1 MITSSS
7 ISYISK
13 VLDQPQD
20 ITEADSESIEQLTKE
35 FPYFV
40 PARYLDAARRH
51 KEMPFSDD
59 MMSSMQL
66 YMGNWLNYCHF
77 LQDSAGGV
85 IADFTPETETQIET
99 PSEEVN
105 VASEPQEKHPVVE
118 TTEVLIAEEPVIET
132 PEQVVQIEEEP
143 IIEVTEETKAPIVE
157 QAIAAAEATNEKLA
171 ELAEEAAVQEEPEET
186 ETPLDGKKE
195 NLIPPVY
202 TEDYFLHQ
210 GVQVSNNI
218 PADIPRRKDD
228 ETSLM
233 VVMSF
238 SEWLSHYKRK
248 KKQEEEEE
256 NDQREL
262 KTMWQ
267 KEKLAAALEE
277 GNDEIPETVFEMAV
291 NSISKEENLA
301 SESLAEVY
309 VKQERYDKAI
319 DMYKK
324 LSLSKPQ
331 KKAYFARR
339 IEEIL
344 NLSNS

>member
-35 FPYFV
+35 YPYFV
-40 PARYLDAARRH
+40 PARYLDAAKRH

-66 YMGNWLNYCHF
+66 FKGNWLLYCQF
-77 LQDSAGGV
+77 LQDSMGGM
-85 IADFTPETETQIET
+85 ATNF
-99 PSEEVN
+99 
-105 VASEPQEKHPVVE
+105 EPQADTVVEEAPVEPVVE
-118 TTEVLIAEEPVIET
+118 AQETVVEESAEATPVIET
-132 PEQVVQIEEEP
+132 AVQPETEVEAPVEEVVEAPKEEP
-143 IIEVTEETKAPIVE
+143 QAAPLVE

-171 ELAEEAAVQEEPEET
+171 ELVEEATETEELTEEP
-186 ETPLDGKKE
+186 LDNKKE

-210 GVQVSNNI
+210 GVQVSNAI
-218 PADIPRRKDD
+218 PADIPKRNDD

-238 SEWLSHYKRK
+238 TEWLSHYKRK
-248 KKQEEEEE
+248 KKQAEEEE

-319 DMYKK
+319 EMYKK

>member
-35 FPYFV
+35 YPYFV
-40 PARYLDAARRH
+40 PARYLDAAKRH

-66 YMGNWLNYCHF
+66 FKGNWLLYCQF
-77 LQDSAGGV
+77 LQDSMGGM
-85 IADFTPETETQIET
+85 ATNF
-99 PSEEVN
+99 
-105 VASEPQEKHPVVE
+105 EPQADTVVEEPPVEPVVE
-118 TTEVLIAEEPVIET
+118 AQETVVEEPAEATPVIET
-132 PEQVVQIEEEP
+132 AAQPETEVEAPVEEVVEAPKEEP
-143 IIEVTEETKAPIVE
+143 QAAPLVE

-171 ELAEEAAVQEEPEET
+171 ELVEEATETEELTEEP
-186 ETPLDGKKE
+186 LDNKKE

-210 GVQVSNNI
+210 GVQVSNAI
-218 PADIPRRKDD
+218 PADIPKRNDD

-238 SEWLSHYKRK
+238 TEWLSHYKRK
-248 KKQEEEEE
+248 KKQAEEEE

-319 DMYKK
+319 EMYKK

>member
-13 VLDQPQD
+13 VLDRPQD
-20 ITEADSESIEQLTKE
+20 ISDADLESIEQLTTE

-40 PARYLDAARRH
+40 PARYLDAARKH
-51 KEMPFSDD
+51 KLSPYSDE

-66 YMGNWLNYCHF
+66 YTGNWLQYCQF
-77 LQDSAGGV
+77 LQNSVDGELLEYEFKSPDDTSLAS
-85 IADFTPETETQIET
+85 TETQVEANSVV
-99 PSEEVN
+99 SEE
-105 VASEPQEKHPVVE
+105 
-118 TTEVLIAEEPVIET
+118 L
-132 PEQVVQIEEEP
+132 QIEEQTEAVTKEEP
-143 IIEVTEETKAPIVE
+143 TAIVE
-157 QAIAAAEATNEKLA
+157 QAIAEAETQENADEVDLA
-171 ELAEEAAVQEEPEET
+171 GIEEEST
-186 ETPLDGKKE
+186 TKDRKKDT
-195 NLIPPVY
+195 LIPPVY

-210 GVQVSNNI
+210 GFNVSNNI
-218 PADIPRRKDD
+218 PSDIGQQKDD
-228 ETSLM
+228 TSLM

-238 SEWLSHYKRK
+238 SEWLSHYKK
-248 KKQEEEEE
+248 KKKEEEEEE
-256 NDQREL
+256 NDQKEL

-267 KEKLAAALEE
+267 KQKLAAALEE
-277 GNDEIPETVFEMAV
+277 GNEEIPETVFEMAV

-344 NLSNS
+344 NLSNT